1 MARSNPKDE
10 IIINDGSNIN
20 YHRSSMVC
28 RIDYVLSMFV
38 GHMTASLYFVIYPN
52 ITDTDAILSSAINT
66 KMTQGKWFPFHSHTL
81 IIYISAF
88 SSSMQATATA
98 APSNELSIVEV
109 NSNDPTLPPVIS
121 TSILR

>member
-1 MARSNPKDE
+1 MA
-10 IIINDGSNIN
+10 
-20 YHRSSMVC
+20 C
-28 RIDYVLSMFV
+28 RIEYVIFRFV
-38 GHMTASLYFVIYPN
+38 GHMTASLYVVIYPKT
-52 ITDTDAILSSAINT
+52 TDTDAILSSAIKT
-66 KMTQGKWFPFHSHTL
+66 KMTQGKWFPFHPHTVP
-81 IIYISAF
+81 IYSSAF